1 MKKNVGCSV
10 TKQFFGRT
18 PEGQSV
24 YLYTL
29 TNRQGMQASVM
40 TYGGIMMTLKVP
52 DRNGYLEDIVLG
64 YPTLEQYLQ
73 TGNKPYFGAVVGRYA
88 NRIANGRFM
97 LGGVTYQLSVNEGQ
111 NTLHGGIRGFDK
123 RVWNAEVI
131 CSDGAASLILSY
143 LSKDGEEGF
152 PGNVAVQMVYT
163 LRDDNGLGMNFAA
176 ATDKKTVINLSQHNY
191 YNLAGAGN
199 GDILGHI
206 LTINADWFTPV
217 NPELIPT
224 GEVRSIADTPLDFR
238 NPMTIGSRIHSGDP
252 QMQFA
257 ANGYDFNYV
266 LNRTGSPNDLAARLY
281 EPGSGRLMDVYTTQP
296 AVQFYSG
303 NKLSGSEIGKEG
315 KAYPQ
320 YGGLSLETQHFP
332 DSPNHLHF
340 PSTELNP
347 GQIYRE
353 STLYKFSSV

>member
-1 MKKNVGCSV
+1 MKKSVECPV
-10 TKQFFGRT
+10 TKQYFGRT

-29 TNRQGMQASVM
+29 TNRQGMQASIM

-73 TGNKPYFGAVVGRYA
+73 TGNKPYFGAVIGRYA

-97 LGGVTYQLSVNEGQ
+97 LDGVTYQLSVNEGP

-123 RVWNAEVI
+123 RVWDAEVI
-131 CSDGAASLILSY
+131 CRDGAARLILSY

-152 PGNVAVQMVYT
+152 PGNVAVKMAYT
-163 LRDDNGLGMNFAA
+163 LTDDNGLSMDYEAV
-176 ATDKKTVINLSQHNY
+176 TDKKTVLNLTQHNY

-206 LTINADWFTPV
+206 LMMNADWFTPI
-217 NPELIPT
+217 NSEFIPT
-224 GEVRSIADTPLDFR
+224 GEVRSVTDTPLDFR
-238 NPMTIGSRIHSGDP
+238 NPMTVGSRIHSEYP
-252 QMQFA
+252 QLRYD
-257 ANGYDFNYV
+257 NGYDFNYV
-266 LNRTGSPNDLAARLY
+266 LNRTGRPMDLAARVY

-296 AVQFYSG
+296 GVQFYSG
-303 NKLSGSEIGKEG
+303 NKLSGSEIGKGG
-315 KAYPQ
+315 KAYPK
-320 YGGLSLETQHFP
+320 YGGLCLETQHFP